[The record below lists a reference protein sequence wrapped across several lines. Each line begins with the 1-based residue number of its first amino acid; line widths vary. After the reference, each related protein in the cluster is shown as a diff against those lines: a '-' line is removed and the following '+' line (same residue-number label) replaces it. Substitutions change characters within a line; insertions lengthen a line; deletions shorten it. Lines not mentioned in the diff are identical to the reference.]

1 MIDLIDPVKYRQDLE
16 KYNIKNEDKNSQIF
30 SSVISLVTPIER
42 YNIEKI
48 LGKIG
53 KKIMKEKTEY
63 YSC

>member
-16 KYNIKNEDKNSQIF
+16 KYKIKNDDKDNQIF
-30 SSVISLVTPIER
+30 GSVICLVSPIER

-48 LGKIG
+48 LGKMG
-53 KKIMKEKTEY
+53 KKIMKDKIAY

>member
-1 MIDLIDPVKYRQDLE
+1 MIDLIDPVKYRKDLE

-30 SSVISLVTPIER
+30 GSVISLVTPIER

-53 KKIMKEKTEY
+53 KKIMKEKMEY